1 MKQLAADIYRHIKIF
16 WLISANAV
24 SSALYTRYGAVM
36 FTTGKI
42 LRILTFSYFLYLLV
56 SRTQTLS
63 GYTVIQTIF
72 FFLVFNVIDTAAQ
85 FLFRDVYR
93 FRSKVVTGDLDWYFI
108 KPLNPLLRSLFGG
121 IDIMDFAVLV
131 PLVGLT
137 IWFIPQIS
145 AGPVQSL
152 LFIFLLANSLLLSAA
167 FHIFVLGLGIT
178 TIEVDHAV
186 MIFRDLTSMGRIPI
200 DVYKYPIN
208 VVLTTVVPIGVMMTI
223 PAKALMGL
231 ASPGI
236 VIFSFLISAFCFFL
250 SLRYWRYAVTCYS
263 SASS

>member
-1 MKQLAADIYRHIKIF
+1 MKQLVANISRHLKIF
-16 WLISANAV
+16 WLISANAG
-24 SSALYTRYGAVM
+24 SSALHTRYGAVM

-63 GYTVIQTIF
+63 GYTVVQTIF

-121 IDIMDFAVLV
+121 IDIMDFAILV
-131 PLVGLT
+131 PFTGLT
-137 IWFIPQIS
+137 IWFIPRVS

-152 LFIFLLANSLLLSAA
+152 LFIFLIANSLLLSAA

-200 DVYKYPIN
+200 DVYRYPIN
-208 VVLTTVVPIGVMMTI
+208 VVLTTIVPIGVMMTI

-231 ASPGI
+231 ASPTI
-236 VIFSFLISAFCFFL
+236 VIFSFAISLLAFYL
-250 SLRYWRYAVTCYS
+250 SLRYWRYAVTQYS